1 MTNYQYEDILEN
13 AKRNIYVLKPEF
25 LGIVLDDIENI
36 MEYKEGSEQYVSRT
50 LKRGDNPRL
59 YE

>member
-1 MTNYQYEDILEN
+1 M
-13 AKRNIYVLKPEF
+13 
-25 LGIVLDDIENI
+25 VLDDIENI

-59 YE
+59 YT

>member
-1 MTNYQYEDILEN
+1 
-13 AKRNIYVLKPEF
+13 
-25 LGIVLDDIENI
+25 

-50 LKRGDNPRL
+50 IKRGDNPRL